1 MRLFTAAASLALGLS
16 SSALLA
22 APTPLTLEPFVG
34 GLASPTEIAQPD
46 DGSGRLF
53 VVEQAGTIRVVRNG
67 VLLPTPF
74 LDISQAAGGSVLAG
88 GEQGLLGLAFD
99 PDYVHNGRFYVD
111 YTRVRSDIAGSDIVV
126 ERYTRSATD
135 PDVADPAS
143 ASLVLL
149 QPHPTF
155 PNHNGGKLAF
165 GPDGFL
171 YVGIG
176 DGGGGGDPL
185 GAAESLTDL
194 RGKLLRL
201 DVSGAGGGY
210 AIPPSNPFAVA
221 NPNAPARPEIW
232 AYGLRNPWR
241 FSFDRATGDVF
252 IGDVG
257 QNLWEE
263 IDFQPAGIGGR
274 DYGWSTFE
282 GMHCFNPSTNC
293 SRPGSTLPIL
303 EHFHDAN
310 GGFAIIGGFRYR
322 GSTLPA
328 LEGYY
333 VYGDAGTGHIWA
345 AAPDNSGNWT
355 TTVVAN
361 TGEVSTFGQDV
372 SGELYVANLSDGT
385 ISRLTPAATTLPRA
399 VNLST
404 RARVGTGNDVLIG
417 GFIIGGDGP
426 KTVVVTGAGPSLQSA
441 GVASPL
447 PNPRLT
453 IVRQSPAATVIATND
468 DWQDGPDAARI
479 ADAGF
484 GPADSRE
491 PAVMLTLQPGAYTA
505 ILEDAG
511 GATGAGVVGVFEVD
525 HPEVPLI
532 DIATRGN
539 VLGGDDVLIGG
550 FVIQG
555 DAPRTV
561 VITATGPSLFTAGIT
576 NPLQNPALTL
586 VRSSDQSII
595 ATNAGWQNAANAAEI
610 EQAGFAP
617 ADMRESAIMATL
629 APGAYTAIASGVSG
643 TTGVAVVAVYE
654 IGP

>member
-1 MRLFTAAASLALGLS
+1 MRIFTAAVSLVLLFRS

-22 APTPLTLEPFVG
+22 APPPLTLEPFVG

-53 VVEQAGTIRVVRNG
+53 VVEQAGTIRVIKNG
-67 VLLPTPF
+67 VLLPTAF
-74 LDISQAAGGSVLAG
+74 LDISLAAGGTVVAG

-111 YTRVRSDIAGSDIVV
+111 YTRIRDDMAGGDIVV

-135 PDVADPAS
+135 PDLADPAS

-165 GPDGFL
+165 GPDGYL

-176 DGGGGGDPL
+176 DGGGGGDPFR
-185 GAAESLTDL
+185 AAESLTDL

-201 DVSGAGGGY
+201 DVSGAGGY
-210 AIPPSNPFAVA
+210 TIPPSNPFAA
-221 NPNAPARPEIW
+221 AGPNAPARPEIW

-241 FSFDRATGDVF
+241 FSFDRATGDLF

-257 QNLWEE
+257 QDSWEE
-263 IDFQPAGIGGR
+263 IDFQPAGTGGR

-282 GMHCFNPSTNC
+282 GTHCFNPPAGC

-303 EHFHDAN
+303 EYFHDA
-310 GGFAIIGGFRYR
+310 GFAVIGGFRYR
-322 GSTLPA
+322 GNTLPA

-345 AAPDNSGNWT
+345 AAPDAAGNWT

-361 TGEVSTFGQDV
+361 GGSISTLGQDV
-372 SGELYVANLSDGT
+372 SGELYVANLADGT
-385 ISRLTPAATTLPRA
+385 ISRLTPAAATIPRA

-404 RARVGTGNDVLIG
+404 RGHVGTGDDVLIG
-417 GFIIGGDGP
+417 GFIIAGDRP

-441 GVASPL
+441 GLAGPV

-453 IVRQSPAATVIATND
+453 VVSQAPVPAVIATND
-468 DWQDGPDAARI
+468 NWQDGPDAARI
-479 ADAGF
+479 ADAGLA
-484 GPADSRE
+484 PADPRE

-511 GATGAGVVGVFEVD
+511 GATGQGLVGVFEVD

-532 DIATRGN
+532 DISTRGP

-561 VITATGPSLFTAGIT
+561 VVTAIGPSLAAAGIGD
-576 NPLQNPALTL
+576 PLENPALTL
-586 VRSSDQSII
+586 VRSSDHAII
-595 ATNAGWQNAANAAEI
+595 ASNVGWQNAANAAQI

-629 APGAYTAIASGVSG
+629 PPGAYTAVVSG
-643 TTGVAVVAVYE
+643 ANGGTGVAIVAVYE